1 MVSDPGEKGDFV
13 PGGLMGEDARCFN
26 LEDDDAVMRDY
37 IKARLAEAARKASK
51 E

>member
-1 MVSDPGEKGDFV
+1 
-13 PGGLMGEDARCFN
+13 MGEDARCFN

-37 IKARLAEAARKASK
+37 INARLAEAARKASK